1 MMEYMRSYCHTKFAP
16 PYGSASDGKYAI
28 FHLRL
33 TILCSLCINPYI
45 GVNLHRQ
52 TRKLTR
58 VPPRLP
64 TDFVDLDLRNNEISG
79 IGADNF
85 TGLSSL
91 IEIDLS
97 RYRIA
102 DINELPFFPCASL
115 LTLNL
120 GNNELTTMPTTFG
133 PSSPNWIDLTI
144 RVNPCVI
151 ELN

>member
-1 MMEYMRSYCHTKFAP
+1 MRSYCHTKFAP

-33 TILCSLCINPYI
+33 TILCSLCINPSI
-45 GVNLHRQ
+45 GLNLHRQ
-52 TRKLTR
+52 TQKLTR

-64 TDFVDLDLRNNEISG
+64 TDIVDLDLRNNEISG

-91 IEIDLS
+91 IEIDFS

-102 DINELPFFPCASL
+102 DIDELAFFPLCVFV
-115 LTLNL
+115 NVK
-120 GNNELTTMPTTFG
+120 FG
-133 PSSPNWIDLTI
+133 Q
-144 RVNPCVI
+144 
-151 ELN
+151 